1 MEDLIALAARALG
14 GNRAA
19 LQELMEKSAGLVHA
33 VARARLGGSLA
44 AEGAAVDALSRA
56 ARGLPGLKDPQ
67 AYPHW
72 LYRIA
77 TRCAQDARPPLT
89 VARAPE
95 RADPAGGP
103 VETLVAAERAQRVR
117 TEIAELPARL
127 REPLYLHYVE
137 GLPYREIARVLDTA
151 LSTVSRRME
160 RALSILRQR
169 LGGNA

>member
-1 MEDLIALAARALG
+1 MEKLIALAGRARG
-14 GNRAA
+14 GDRAA
-19 LQELMEKSAGLVHA
+19 LQELLIASAGLVHA
-33 VARARLGGSLA
+33 VTRARLGGSLA
-44 AEGAAVDALSRA
+44 AEGAAVEALSRA
-56 ARGLPGLKDPQ
+56 AQGLPGLKDPQ

-77 TRCAQDARPPLT
+77 TRSAQDARPPLT
-89 VARAPE
+89 VARPPE

-117 TEIAELPARL
+117 DEVAVLPAKL
-127 REPLYLHYVE
+127 REPLFLHYVE

-160 RALSILRQR
+160 RALSILRKR
-169 LGGNA
+169 LGENA